1 MSIELSLSLSKVLQA
16 LKYVNGAYLIV
27 ACAAAGIL
35 AGARLPHL
43 RMPAPPAYAL
53 LVGLGL
59 AYTFYPN
66 FIDHAEPAM
75 ATLGMVLMQGRPL
88 YPALDVPSFHGLL
101 YGPLVAESQA
111 AAIYLGALA
120 GLPVILASKLMGFAT
135 LLAACAFFFRIAPGW
150 GFARTYYV
158 LFLLP
163 FALYTFWNRCEP
175 PLLLLVVLAFWAAAA
190 WPPRRALLMIGICA
204 GLASGLK
211 LHAFLYIVP
220 AAALVLARAK
230 PALPEFLILAGAAA
244 ASFLLLFLPANVS
257 LAAFFEYV
265 RLAGEHGLS
274 AEQLL
279 KNLLFL
285 GALWCP
291 LLVLPERARLLS
303 ARPMLALL
311 GLQLLVA
318 VIASKPGA
326 GIHHLMPF
334 IPANALVF
342 APHAEASPGKPR
354 LGLVWFAALIPGVAA
369 ALLLA
374 PRMALNWRDHDAA
387 ARELA
392 EIQARHADVVMG
404 VSGNKTYAY
413 AFLRPVLEHGGVAQ
427 IEYSSYM
434 DLQLVGVPD
443 SPLREAFDSCRIRYL
458 AMPKG
463 EPPFSLVTFYSETA
477 PLFSDELRAIFA
489 LRYEK
494 IAEGARFDTYECTA
508 QTKKPGALSRP
519 GFSV

>member
-43 RMPAPPAYAL
+43 RMLTPAAFAL

-120 GLPVILASKLMGFAT
+120 GLPVMLASKLMGFAT
-135 LLAACAFFFRIAPGW
+135 LLAACVLFFRLAPGW

-163 FALYTFWNRCEP
+163 FGLYAFWNRCEP

-190 WPPRRALLMIGICA
+190 WPQRRALLTIGICA

-220 AAALVLARAK
+220 AAMLVLARQK
-230 PALPEFLILAGAAA
+230 WWWPELLILAGAAVTA
-244 ASFLLLFLPANVS
+244 FLLLFLPANVS
-257 LAAFFEYV
+257 LVGLFTYV
-265 RLAGEHGLS
+265 RLAGDHGLS
-274 AEQLL
+274 AEQLIR
-279 KNLLFL
+279 NLVFL

-291 LLVLPERARLLS
+291 LLVLPERARLLRE
-303 ARPMLALL
+303 RPLLALL
-311 GLQLLVA
+311 GLQLVVA

-334 IPANALVF
+334 IPANALLF
-342 APHAEASPGKPR
+342 APHAEASRGKTT
-354 LGLVWFAALIPGVAA
+354 LGLVWLAALLPGVAA

-374 PRMALNWRDHDAA
+374 PRMALNWGDHYEAGN
-387 ARELA
+387 ELA
-392 EIQARHADVVMG
+392 QIQARHADVVMG
-404 VSGNKTYAY
+404 VSGNKTYAF
-413 AFLRPVLEHGGVAQ
+413 AFMRPVLEQRGVAQ

-443 SPLREAFDSCRIRYL
+443 TPLREAFDTCAIRHL

-463 EPPFSLVTFYSETA
+463 ELPFSLVTYYSETA
-477 PLFSDELRAIFA
+477 PLFSDELRSTFSR
-489 LRYEK
+489 RYK
-494 IAEGARFDTYECTA
+494 RIAEGARFDTYECN
-508 QTKKPGALSRP
+508 G
-519 GFSV
+519 

>member
-1 MSIELSLSLSKVLQA
+1 MSIELSLFLSKVLQA

-43 RMPAPPAYAL
+43 RMLAPAGFVL

-59 AYTFYPN
+59 AYAFYPN

-111 AAIYLGALA
+111 AAVYLGTLA
-120 GLPVILASKLMGFAT
+120 GLPVILASKLMGLAT
-135 LLAACAFFFRIAPGW
+135 LLAACALFFKMAPGW

-163 FALYTFWNRCEP
+163 FALYAFWNRCEP
-175 PLLLLVVLAFWAAAA
+175 PLLLLVVLAFWAATA
-190 WPPRRALLMIGICA
+190 WPQRRALLMIGICA

-211 LHAFLYIVP
+211 LHAFLYLVP
-220 AAALVLARAK
+220 AAVLVLAREK
-230 PALPEFLILAGAAA
+230 PPWPGFFILAGVAAG
-244 ASFLLLFLPANVS
+244 SFLVLFLPANVS

-265 RLAGEHGLS
+265 RLAGDHGLS
-274 AEQLL
+274 PEQLL
-279 KNLLFL
+279 KNLVFV

-291 LLVLPERARLLS
+291 LLVLPERARLLR

-318 VIASKPGA
+318 MIASKPGA
-326 GIHHLMPF
+326 GIHHLLPF
-334 IPANALVF
+334 IPANALLF
-342 APHAEASPGKPR
+342 APHAEASRGSAS
-354 LGLVWFAALIPGVAA
+354 LGLVWLAALLPGVAA
-369 ALLLA
+369 VLLLA
-374 PRMALNWRDHDAA
+374 PRMALNWRDHHGAG
-387 ARELA
+387 RELA
-392 EIQARHADVVMG
+392 QIHARHADVVMG

-413 AFLRPVLEHGGVAQ
+413 AFMRPVLEHGGVAQ

-434 DLQLVGVPD
+434 DLQLVGVAD
-443 SPLREAFDSCRIRYL
+443 TPLRQAFDTCRIRHL
-458 AMPKG
+458 AVPKG

-477 PLFSDELRAIFA
+477 PLFSDELRATFA
-489 LRYEK
+489 RRYK
-494 IAEGARFDTYECTA
+494 RIAEGAWFDTYECS
-508 QTKKPGALSRP
+508 G
-519 GFSV
+519 